1 MTIGEN
7 IKNLRIQRGLT
18 QKELATRAGIPVV
31 TLQQYERGVRKQPK
45 LELLTKIAQALGTT
59 VVFLQGYI
67 DDPQINLDHL
77 VFPLNVEE
85 TVRKRAIAEIKATDL
100 TDIYAVFGTFDPYP
114 QELNGEKKLTYSF
127 IKKLADELGVTP
139 EYLIGLENEK
149 KSINLISI
157 EERAS
162 ELRGQSKTQIDNQS
176 DENLSSDIE
185 LALEQHI
192 ELVKTICIKADV
204 NPKSIPDRIKVATEI
219 IKQNEWLIDG
229 MGGGKIN

>member
-149 KSINLISI
+149 KSIDLISI

>member
-7 IKNLRIQRGLT
+7 IKKLRIQKGLT

-59 VVFLQGYI
+59 VVYLQGYI
-67 DDPQINLDHL
+67 DDPQIDLDRL
-77 VFPLNVEE
+77 GFPSIVEE
-85 TVRKRAIAEIKATDL
+85 TVRKRAMAEIKAADL

-114 QELNGEKKLTYSF
+114 EELNGEKRLTYSF
-127 IKKLADELGVTP
+127 IKKLAEELGVTP

-149 KSINLISI
+149 KVIDLTSIK
-157 EERAS
+157 ERAS
-162 ELRGQSKTQIDNQS
+162 KLREQDETSNDNQS
-176 DENLSSDIE
+176 VVEINSDIA

-192 ELVKTICIKADV
+192 ETVKSICIKADV
-204 NPKSIPDRIKVATEI
+204 NPNSIPDRIKVATEI
-219 IKQNEWLIDG
+219 IKKNEWLIDG
-229 MGGGKIN
+229 MGGGKID